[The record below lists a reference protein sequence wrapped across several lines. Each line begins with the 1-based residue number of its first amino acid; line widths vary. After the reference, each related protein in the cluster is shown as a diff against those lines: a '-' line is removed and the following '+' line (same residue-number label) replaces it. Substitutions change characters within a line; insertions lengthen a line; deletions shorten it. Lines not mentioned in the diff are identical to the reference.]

1 LLSGKLRR
9 QSRGK
14 WVAAVDHAFSDP
26 KTDSVLLN
34 VLDEICYVTLN
45 RPAKLNALN
54 EDLLTQLDRAL
65 DWIQANNDIR
75 VVIFRGAGRA
85 FSAGYDLTPG
95 EYTPGAQADIIDDE
109 AKVSERI
116 ARWLRVWDFP
126 KATIAQVHG
135 YCLAGATQLASVCD
149 ITVVADDAVIGLP
162 ALPLGGGF
170 ISPFWVHLV
179 GPKRAK
185 EMSFRAG
192 SRIDGSTAAEWGWAN
207 RAVAADQL
215 DTECFDLAV
224 EIAATPPGVLALKK
238 RAINTMVEAGGFRTA
253 LRSVATINPVA
264 HFSPQTTEI
273 RKTITTYGLN
283 GAIRRFRARI
293 EKKQAEVTRI
303 PKAEDT

>member
-1 LLSGKLRR
+1 M
-9 QSRGK
+9 SRPDGF
-14 WVAAVDHAFSDP
+14 ADP
-26 KTDSVLLN
+26 GSEVLIDQ
-34 VLDEICYVTLN
+34 LDEVAYLTLN

-54 EDLLTQLDRAL
+54 EPLLTRLDAAL
-65 DWIQANNDIR
+65 DWVQAKDDVR

-116 ARWLRVWDFP
+116 RRWLRVWDLP

-149 ITVVADDAVIGLP
+149 MTLVAEDAVIGLP

-192 SRIDGSTAAEWGWAN
+192 SRIDGTTAAQWGWAN
-207 RAVAADQL
+207 RAVPAAEL
-215 DTECFDLAV
+215 DVAAFNLAV
-224 EIAATPPGVLALKK
+224 EVAATPPGVLALKK
-238 RAINTMVEAGGFRTA
+238 RAINTMVEAGGFRVA
-253 LRSVATINPVA
+253 LGAVATINPVA
-264 HFSPQTTEI
+264 HFSPQTTEV
-273 RKTITTYGLN
+273 RKTISTYGLA
-283 GAIRRFRARI
+283 GAIRRFRAAI
-293 EKKQAEVTRI
+293 EQKQAAAGRI
-303 PKAEDT
+303 PRVSSPG

>member
-1 LLSGKLRR
+1 
-9 QSRGK
+9 
-14 WVAAVDHAFSDP
+14 
-26 KTDSVLLN
+26 VLGE
-34 VLDEICYVTLN
+34 VCYVTLN
-45 RPAKLNALN
+45 RPEKLNALN
-54 EDLLTQLDRAL
+54 EDLLTKLDGALDR
-65 DWIQANNDIR
+65 IQADEDIR

-95 EYTPGAQADIIDDE
+95 EYTPGGQADIIDDE

-116 ARWLRVWDFP
+116 SRWLRVWDLP

-149 ITVVADDAVIGLP
+149 ITIVAGDAVIGLP

-192 SRIDGSTAAEWGWAN
+192 SRIDGATAAEWGWAN

-215 DTECFDLAV
+215 EIECFNMAV
-224 EIAATPPGVLALKK
+224 EIAATPPGVLGLKK
-238 RAINTMVEAGGFRTA
+238 RAINGMVEAAGFRTGI
-253 LRSVATINPVA
+253 RSVATFNPIA

-273 RKTITTYGLN
+273 RKTITTYGLG

-293 EKKQAEVTRI
+293 EEKQAAAAAI
-303 PKAEDT
+303 PKVEYGD